1 MIGFLQQE
9 PANRIAGSQ
18 FDLGPH
24 RKVKS
29 ADKGRSSRRK
39 LKCVMHRKTRAA
51 VSVGS
56 VSGWIWTKRLPP
68 PNNPLF
74 SFTSTDFHGYMCY
87 GRTLMRFDPSQE
99 MVVGQIELLYSWG
112 LTYLASRWA
121 RSSVSVRFKV
131 NYFYCFGLEKGVV
144 ELIYWRGL
152 RLKWHCQANPVW
164 LPDWNFCN

>member
-18 FDLGPH
+18 FDLVPH

-68 PNNPLF
+68 PNNLLF

-99 MVVGQIELLYSWG
+99 VVVGLDL
-112 LTYLASRWA
+112 SRS
-121 RSSVSVRFKV
+121 RVSVRFKV

-144 ELIYWRGL
+144 ELI
-152 RLKWHCQANPVW
+152 N
-164 LPDWNFCN
+164 